1 MQCILFILQF
11 KIMVFITMIMMHQK
25 RCISVALCLLS
36 GRVQLEAYYL
46 PRKRTRLHHYSRFQK
61 DKHERA
67 TKYKPLQKN
76 ILQNIRAKYIS
87 VTKSVFFYHL
97 FTFFCTIK
105 LDNTLTPHYYTLFSS

>member
-1 MQCILFILQF
+1 
-11 KIMVFITMIMMHQK
+11 MVFITIIMMHQK

-36 GRVQLEAYYL
+36 ARVQLEAYYL

-67 TKYKPLQKN
+67 TKYQSLQKN
-76 ILQNIRAKYIS
+76 ILWNIGRKPMAYLS
-87 VTKSVFFYHL
+87 QKSVFFYHL